1 MAVLEPYDGD
11 YYLWHY
17 LPSVPAAIIFLL
29 MFLGCT
35 VGLIWRSWKA
45 HVKWCIPF
53 IVGTFCKSDQKE
65 ICRVMPKLC

>member
-17 LPSVPAAIIFLL
+17 LTSVPAAIIFLL
-29 MFLGCT
+29 MFLGCM

-53 IVGTFCKSDQKE
+53 IIGTFCKSDQKE